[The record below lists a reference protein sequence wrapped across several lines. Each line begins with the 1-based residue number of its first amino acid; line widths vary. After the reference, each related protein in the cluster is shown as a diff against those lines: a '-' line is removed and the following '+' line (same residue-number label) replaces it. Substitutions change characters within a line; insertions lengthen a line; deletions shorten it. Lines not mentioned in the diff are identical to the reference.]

1 VRRNSILEERHGE
14 KNEERRG
21 KTWLAG
27 GVIKVAAALLDLQ
40 VARHGVI
47 EQIFLTGLRVR
58 KIFSGTGTG

>member
-1 VRRNSILEERHGE
+1 
-14 KNEERRG
+14 
-21 KTWLAG
+21 
-27 GVIKVAAALLDLQ
+27 VIKVAAALLDLQ